1 MDWARLSTTAMTKE
15 TPVSWIFSCVWLAR
29 EFRTSSSSPIRASRS
44 SMAKPS
50 STSSSGI
57 WTSWDCRAIASST
70 FVSIC
75 SRIRGVTRRAAGAAR
90 VFAMMAAPTRATITT
105 ANPARARKRPL
116 WAP

>member
-1 MDWARLSTTAMTKE
+1 MDWAKLSTTAMTKE

-57 WTSWDCRAIASST
+57 
-70 FVSIC
+70 
-75 SRIRGVTRRAAGAAR
+75 
-90 VFAMMAAPTRATITT
+90 
-105 ANPARARKRPL
+105 
-116 WAP
+116 